1 MFAIVASSFALAVYM
16 VKLLKELVEPSDIF
30 LQCLRSHLSVPST
43 EVRGRGPVSRRHRAP
58 RRTTPERPESG
69 YALGFAARAS
79 AFFQGRASGP
89 EQRPRT
95 MPSVLGKAVQEDSTS
110 VSRQNAEQPSERFLL
125 SKTPALLRAKT
136 VVPVSRL
143 DRDPGVC
150 GNMDGANS
158 GFGFRYYCLQD
169 WWILDI
175 LLIVIRIYVGRL
187 ALRQAYRLLRALGFE
202 IYGIRAGSPA
212 ARYHHRYPER
222 VVSGRRL
229 LDAKSVGHEGH
240 TILDRNSNNVHR

>member
-43 EVRGRGPVSRRHRAP
+43 EVRGRGPVSRRHRDHAICVGKGSTRGFDIRISSKCCLRKGFFCPKHP
-58 RRTTPERPESG
+58 RCYEPRQSSQSVDWTETLASV
-69 YALGFAARAS
+69 ATWMVLIVVS
-79 AFFQGRASGP
+79 AFAIIAYSMYASTP
-89 EQRPRT
+89 RKRSDVHSRPISPT
-95 MPSVLGKAVQEDSTS
+95 WNEETEEEVYP
-110 VSRQNAEQPSERFLL
+110 PH
-125 SKTPALLRAKT
+125 
-136 VVPVSRL
+136 
-143 DRDPGVC
+143 
-150 GNMDGANS
+150 
-158 GFGFRYYCLQD
+158 
-169 WWILDI
+169 
-175 LLIVIRIYVGRL
+175 VGRL